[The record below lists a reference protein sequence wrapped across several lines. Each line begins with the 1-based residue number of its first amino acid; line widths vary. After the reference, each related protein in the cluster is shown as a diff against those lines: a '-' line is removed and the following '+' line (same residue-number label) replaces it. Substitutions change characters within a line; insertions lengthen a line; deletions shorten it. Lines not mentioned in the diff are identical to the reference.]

1 MENII
6 LSLLLLKSMTI
17 YEMRVFIQQNLSTVC
32 SDSFGSLQSAIK
44 KLLNKNHIVLRE
56 YLENGVAK
64 KQYSIT
70 EDGIIQFKDW
80 IGTPMNLQKIK
91 NMEEGK
97 FFFLGMA
104 PKETRIS
111 SIQGYIESLRIEYE
125 KLSQIQA
132 YEQSLKENV
141 IEKNVERIQKET
153 ALSRYL
159 LEVSGESTLEEV
171 IQNIYDYQIYDLE
184 YGLKR
189 LQDDIDFYEGILKK
203 ELERED

>member
-17 YEMRVFIQQNLSTVC
+17 YKMRVFIQQNLSTVC

-56 YLENGVAK
+56 YHENGVAK

-104 PKETRIS
+104 PRETRIS
-111 SIQGYIESLRIEYE
+111 SIQGYIELFIGMSEHFLN
-125 KLSQIQA
+125 K
-132 YEQSLKENV
+132 
-141 IEKNVERIQKET
+141 
-153 ALSRYL
+153 
-159 LEVSGESTLEEV
+159 EST
-171 IQNIYDYQIYDLE
+171 YS
-184 YGLKR
+184 
-189 LQDDIDFYEGILKK
+189 DIDRGIGFGGCIVTIKNRK
-203 ELERED
+203 TFFIDCRKNNICKVICP

>member
-17 YEMRVFIQQNLSTVC
+17 YEMRMFIQQTLNTVC
-32 SDSFGSLQSAIK
+32 SDSLGSLQSAIK
-44 KLLNKNHIVLRE
+44 KLMSKNYISLNE
-56 YLENGVAK
+56 YVENGMVK

-70 EDGIIQFKDW
+70 SDGLEQFKGW

-104 PKETRIS
+104 SKETREN
-111 SIQGYIESLRIEYE
+111 SIRGYIESLRAEYE
-125 KLSQIQA
+125 RLLRIQEQVQAGKENTIQA
-132 YEQSLKENV
+132 
-141 IEKNVERIQKET
+141 NVERIEREKV
-153 ALSRYL
+153 LSKQL
-159 LEVSGESTLEEV
+159 TEVSGEGTLEETV
-171 IQNIYDYQIYDLE
+171 QNIYDYQMYSLE

-189 LQDDIDFYEGILKK
+189 LQNDIAFYEEILSRELDKK
-203 ELERED
+203 